1 LPTTLN
7 IEPAHAMHPSKAE
20 TGTAKTMS
28 SVICHKQA
36 SHDSAQD
43 ISIPQLEQDGVTS
56 TFDPAPDLSDPAG
69 LWSLPAFFAAPD
81 DEGVLFSTA
90 LALPAFTRACYF
102 APFQKHAINPALDLW
117 PEAYNQC
124 HPLAVRSIAELN
136 RKGFF
141 LLLQTA
147 EGDYLALLPLT
158 GPRSMSW
165 FHPRKGELYLECGH
179 YGTEAWAG
187 DLPLLSWARGTTPYE
202 ACRQA
207 WQAAA
212 DHPALSTMLTMRG
225 RKTFPSMFEYLGWCS
240 WEECKWDISEK
251 GLMEILDALQ
261 SSDIPVRW
269 TLFDDGYIDEGP
281 DAQDSG
287 PAGQEGEVPAHQSE
301 RKLDRFTPR
310 PDKFPRGWSP
320 LLARKAAD
328 KIRWMGV
335 WLNFNGYWGGIRAD
349 NHLGAINAHL
359 QEIERGL
366 KMPRPAEEA
375 ARGFYD
381 AFVGEPARAGFDFL
395 KVDNQAGNIAFYQNI
410 VPNAVEAT
418 LHNHRALQDAAR
430 RHELPVI
437 NCMAHNPLG
446 VFGAGASEV
455 TRCSEDYKKGDLWR
469 AKHHLSNS
477 FANMLWLGQTSWGD
491 HDMFH
496 SSDAAAGDV
505 MARSKAISGGP
516 IYLSD
521 HPRNFD
527 KERIAPL
534 CFRDGRLLRPLA
546 PAVPLPDSIFADTYD
561 EAAPLRVIAPLP
573 HACAAVAIYNLT
585 DPEQPVRAHLAAE
598 DYLHAGAMLQYAPSE
613 WTMPEEGL
621 VAYDV
626 KTGQATRLEPG
637 RSLELLLPNFGDQF
651 FVLCPIVNGVAV
663 IGRPDKYL
671 PPCGISSIERHAD
684 EIICTQYEPSQ
695 ILFWCE
701 SPEGLSTK
709 DVLVRQIAPQLW
721 SCGGHHER
729 LTIRRGT

>member
-1 LPTTLN
+1 MSEALSPLTAPPPARITAWRPT
-7 IEPAHAMHPSKAE
+7 
-20 TGTAKTMS
+20 
-28 SVICHKQA
+28 
-36 SHDSAQD
+36 
-43 ISIPQLEQDGVTS
+43 
-56 TFDPAPDLSDPAG
+56 APDLHTASG
-69 LWSLPAFFAAPD
+69 RWSLPDFAALPD
-81 DEGVLFSTA
+81 DQGVVLSVP
-90 LALPAFTRACYF
+90 LDLPAFARACYF
-102 APFQKHAINPALDLW
+102 APFQKHAINPALNLW

-165 FHPRKGELYLECGH
+165 FHPREGELYLESGH

-207 WQAAA
+207 WQSAA

-240 WEECKWDISEK
+240 WEEFKWNISER
-251 GLMEILDALQ
+251 GLTEILDSLE
-261 SSDIPVRW
+261 SSEIPVRW
-269 TLFDDGYIDEGP
+269 TLFDDGHIDEGP

-287 PAGQEGEVPAHQSE
+287 PAGQEGEVPAHQNE
-301 RKLDRFTPR
+301 RKLASFTPR
-310 PDKFPRGWSP
+310 ADKFPHGWSR
-320 LLARKAAD
+320 LLARRAAD

-349 NHLGAINAHL
+349 NRLGAIDAHL
-359 QEIERGL
+359 QEVAPGV
-366 KMPRPAEEA
+366 KVPKPTVEA
-375 ARGFYD
+375 ARAFYD
-381 AFVGEPARAGFDFL
+381 EFVGEQSRAGFDFL
-395 KVDNQAGNIAFYQNI
+395 KVDNQAGNIAFYQGL

-446 VFGAGASEV
+446 VFGTGPGEV

-477 FANMLWLGQTSWGD
+477 FANMLWLGQTVWGD

-546 PAVPLPDSIFADTYD
+546 PAVPLPDSIFVDTYD

-585 DPEQPVRAHLAAE
+585 DPEQPVRAQLAAE
-598 DYLHAGAMLQYAPSE
+598 DYLHAGAMLQGAPSE
-613 WTMPEEGL
+613 WPMPAEGL
-621 VAYDV
+621 VAYNV

-637 RSLELLLPNFGDQF
+637 QPLELLLPIFGDEL
-651 FVLCPIVNGVAV
+651 FVLSPVVDGIAI

-671 PPCGISSIERHAD
+671 PPCGISSIRRKAD
-684 EIICTQYEPSQ
+684 ELICTVHEPAELLIWSETAGLGCRGTSLRQ
-695 ILFWCE
+695 V
-701 SPEGLSTK
+701 SPG
-709 DVLVRQIAPQLW
+709 LW
-721 SCGGHHER
+721 SCPVAADR
-729 LTIRRGT
+729 LELTVSR